1 MYLILDHIL
10 AQTVTFMQPITV
22 AATVTFVSFSM
33 TAGAQQALR
42 RTMEIYSSTT
52 RFALACNNST
62 KIIEP
67 IQSRCALLRYGRLSD
82 EQVVERLVRLA
93 KAENVGYSPSGLEA
107 LVFSAEGD
115 LRQAINNMQSTF
127 SGFGFIS
134 PENVYRVCDQPH
146 PTVITS
152 IVDGCV
158 KGNLDGALAL
168 LEELTGKGYSPVD
181 LVSTF
186 FRVVKSLPPK
196 VISDALQLEFIKVN
210 MPQNCRDEK

>member
-1 MYLILDHIL
+1 
-10 AQTVTFMQPITV
+10 
-22 AATVTFVSFSM
+22 M

-42 RTMEIYSSTT
+42 RTMEIYSGTT

-67 IQSRCALLRYGRLSD
+67 IQSRCALLRYGRLAD
-82 EQVVERLVRLA
+82 EQVIERLVRVA

-127 SGFGFIS
+127 SGFGFINH
-134 PENVYRVCDQPH
+134 ENVYRVCDQPH
-146 PTVITS
+146 PTVIAS
-152 IVDGCV
+152 IIDNCL
-158 KGNLDGALAL
+158 KGDLDASLTL
-168 LEELTGKGYSPVD
+168 LDELTGKGYSPVD

-186 FRVVKSLPPK
+186 FRVVKSLPQK
-196 VISDALQLEFIKVN
+196 IISDATQLEFIKVKLEAKSFN
-210 MPQNCRDEK
+210 FFKYLFIIGNWKYSCKNS